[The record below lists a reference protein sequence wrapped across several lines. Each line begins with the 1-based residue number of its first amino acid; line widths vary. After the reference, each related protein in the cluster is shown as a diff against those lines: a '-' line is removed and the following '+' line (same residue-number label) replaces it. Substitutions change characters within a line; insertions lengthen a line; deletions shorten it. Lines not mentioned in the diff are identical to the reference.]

1 MLTIR
6 SASAVALAAA
16 VLLLPAASGI
26 AAEPTLTDI
35 ASCNEQ
41 AVAKTSGAALPR
53 LDVPAPQLPPA
64 GRGEKSD
71 PTGSIVTDSS
81 DPFVKGM
88 DAQKADDPAY
98 RTAYRECMQRRAGR

>member
-53 LDVPAPQLPPA
+53 LDVPAPQLPP
-64 GRGEKSD
+64 
-71 PTGSIVTDSS
+71 SIVTDSS

>member
-6 SASAVALAAA
+6 SAGAVALAAA

-41 AVAKTSGAALPR
+41 AAAKTSGAALPR
-53 LDVPAPQLPPA
+53 LDGPAAPPA

-88 DAQKADDPAY
+88 DAQKTDDPAY
-98 RTAYRECMQRRAGR
+98 RTAYRECMQRRVGR

>member
-6 SASAVALAAA
+6 SAGAAALAAA
-16 VLLLPAASGI
+16 VLLLPAARGI

-41 AVAKTSGAALPR
+41 AAARTSGAALPR
-53 LDVPAPQLPPA
+53 LDAPAPPPA
-64 GRGEKSD
+64 ARGEKSD

-98 RTAYRECMQRRAGR
+98 RAAYRECMQRRAHR

>member
-6 SASAVALAAA
+6 SAGAVVLAAA
-16 VLLLPAASGI
+16 VLLLPAARGI
-26 AAEPTLTDI
+26 AADPTLTDI

-41 AVAKTSGAALPR
+41 AAARTSGAVLPR
-53 LDVPAPQLPPA
+53 LDDPTPPPA
-64 GRGEKSD
+64 ARGEKSD

-88 DAQKADDPAY
+88 DAQKVGDPAY
-98 RTAYRECMQRRAGR
+98 RAAYRECMQRRAGR